1 MKKCV
6 IIDDEQ
12 PAIDV
17 LVNYVK
23 QMPGLVLVGTAT
35 NPLIGIEMIKRNNAD
50 VVFLDIQ
57 MDEMSGIDVIKIIGS
72 KTKVIFCTAYGEF
85 AVASYDLDATDYL
98 MKPIAF
104 SRFVKA
110 VQRIVD
116 EPTAVE
122 NPSLDAS
129 VSSDYIFV
137 KTEQKGKM
145 LKIDLDDIDFIEAMS
160 NYITFHR
167 GKQKTMAYSTMK
179 ELEGRLQSYRF
190 MRVHKSYI
198 VSIKKISAIENG
210 DIILKDRTERIPLSN
225 SYKDA
230 FMDLMKY
237 KIMNNQL

>member
-35 NPLIGIEMIKRNNAD
+35 NPLVGIEMIKRNNAD

-72 KTKVIFCTAYGEF
+72 RAKVIFCTAYSEF
-85 AVASYDLDATDYL
+85 AVASYDLDAVDYL

-116 EPTAVE
+116 EQPPAE
-122 NPSLDAS
+122 NPPLENS
-129 VSSDYIFV
+129 SSDYIFV

-145 LKIDLDDIDFIEAMS
+145 LKIDLDDIDYIEAMS

-210 DIILKDRTERIPLSN
+210 DIILKDRPERIPLSN
-225 SYKDA
+225 SYKEA

-237 KIMNNQL
+237 KIMNNQV